1 MIMIILYHQLLRF
14 FFFAA
19 CNDIFLINPMMLI
32 FAVGQELGV
41 ESIDFG
47 GRVSM
52 ELQVVLQ
59 LCGGD
64 RDHLLLVFGVK
75 SGRLLLVQQGC
86 LFSSDLIIL
95 RALSIAICKLISAL
109 L

>member
-1 MIMIILYHQLLRF
+1 MIILYHQLLRF

-32 FAVGQELGV
+32 VAVGHELGV
-41 ESIDFG
+41 ENVDFG
-47 GRVSM
+47 GRVIM
-52 ELQVVLQ
+52 ELQVVLK
-59 LCGGD
+59 LRGGD

-75 SGRLLLVQQGC
+75 SGRLLLVQQGY

-95 RALSIAICKLISAL
+95 CALMITFRKLISAL

>member
-1 MIMIILYHQLLRF
+1 MIILYHQLLRF

-32 FAVGQELGV
+32 VAVGHELGV
-41 ESIDFG
+41 ENIDFG
-47 GRVSM
+47 GRVIM

-59 LCGGD
+59 LRGGD

-75 SGRLLLVQQGC
+75 SGRLLLVQQGY

-95 RALSIAICKLISAL
+95 CALMITFRKLISAL

>member
-1 MIMIILYHQLLRF
+1 MIILYHQLLRF

-32 FAVGQELGV
+32 VAVGHELGV
-41 ESIDFG
+41 ENVDFG
-47 GRVSM
+47 GRVIM

-59 LCGGD
+59 LRGGD

-75 SGRLLLVQQGC
+75 SGRLLLVQQGY

-95 RALSIAICKLISAL
+95 CALMITFRKLISAL

>member
-32 FAVGQELGV
+32 VAVGHELGV
-41 ESIDFG
+41 ENIDFG
-47 GRVSM
+47 GRVIM

-59 LCGGD
+59 L
-64 RDHLLLVFGVK
+64 
-75 SGRLLLVQQGC
+75 
-86 LFSSDLIIL
+86 
-95 RALSIAICKLISAL
+95 
-109 L
+109 